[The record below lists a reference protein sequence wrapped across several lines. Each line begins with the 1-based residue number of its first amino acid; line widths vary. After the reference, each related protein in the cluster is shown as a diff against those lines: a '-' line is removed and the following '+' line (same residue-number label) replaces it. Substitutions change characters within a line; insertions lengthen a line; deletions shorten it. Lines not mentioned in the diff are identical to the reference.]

1 MIPQDLQ
8 DLKDVREVIRL
19 AMEQLGPDAGI
30 EDLRRAYDMVY
41 GEVLPLPEGVTFEA
55 VSDGEVRGV
64 WSETPDAVRERVVLY
79 FASAFHGP
87 LVVGGRARASSTM
100 PKRPSRSGVAPVC
113 QTGR

>member
-30 EDLRRAYDMVY
+30 EDLRRAY
-41 GEVLPLPEGVTFEA
+41 VTDDFVPSTGRPGWYLA
-55 VSDGEVRGV
+55 MMARSP
-64 WSETPDAVRERVVLY
+64 TT
-79 FASAFHGP
+79 SAFHGP
-87 LVVGGRARASSTM
+87 LVVGGRARASRTM